1 VPNPNR
7 RIVLAVAKPKVI
19 QRRTDPTVLAWRMA
33 SGLSQREAASIL
45 GMTQATYSRLELGRT
60 VPRRAALQRVLDR
73 TGVPLD
79 VLVGVA

>member
-1 VPNPNR
+1 
-7 RIVLAVAKPKVI
+7 
-19 QRRTDPTVLAWRMA
+19 MA